1 MKNSDVSEM
10 LDRTIRSAT
19 IRLDAQI
26 SSTDQQLFFRLH
38 SLPLLRSS
46 TLRFLFRLT
55 LVMDS
60 PTIRW
65 TFQRRKKGGKERS
78 GSASERDLAVGSRTS
93 VCLPRSLPYRVDRR
107 SRILSNLIK
116 IYILII
122 DHPPLIV
129 ILSRSS
135 NLVLLCEIVVEW
147 HFWWR

>member
-1 MKNSDVSEM
+1 
-10 LDRTIRSAT
+10 
-19 IRLDAQI
+19 
-26 SSTDQQLFFRLH
+26 
-38 SLPLLRSS
+38 
-46 TLRFLFRLT
+46 
-55 LVMDS
+55 MDS

-93 VCLPRSLPYRVDRR
+93 VCAAFAALDRR
-107 SRILSNLIK
+107 SGILSNLIK